1 MNSIT
6 NENTTKSK
14 LKQDIEKR
22 KTNKMNKHNK
32 KEIGSPSGHV
42 PKWSDLTPRISI
54 IRDHLSECGNIIV
67 STTVMLN
74 DNNIPNDIK
83 SLISNDIN
91 LLDNYNNGFRST
103 LHSFEQKLVSYSP
116 DVVDE
121 NSIMDYYST
130 AQDLQDLFEN
140 INSTLTP
147 VFRTIDSNITEYQSK
162 INTNV

>member
-1 MNSIT
+1 MNSTTTEI
-6 NENTTKSK
+6 NTKSK

-54 IRDHLSECGNIIV
+54 IKEHLSECGNIIV
-67 STTVMLN
+67 STTLMLN
-74 DNNIPNDIK
+74 DNNIPDDIK
-83 SLISNDIN
+83 NVLTTDIN
-91 LLDNYNNGFRST
+91 LLNNYNVGFRST
-103 LHSFEQKLVSYSP
+103 LHNFEQKLNSYSP

-121 NSIMDYYST
+121 NSIMSYYTT

-140 INSTLTP
+140 INNTFTP
-147 VFRTIDSNITEYQSK
+147 VFRTIDFNITEYQNK
-162 INTNV
+162 INTAI